1 MWACDHKN
9 AGWKPALPR
18 VIGRIGDAMGRDEIL
33 PGTLALLIL
42 RTLARGGEM
51 HGFEIARSIQQISQD
66 VLQVEEGSLY
76 PALQRM
82 LVKGWVKAEWGVT
95 DENRRARYYRMTP
108 AGKKQMEAETEQFER
123 VMGAIVRVIQT
134 AG

>member
-1 MWACDHKN
+1 MN
-9 AGWKPALPR
+9 
-18 VIGRIGDAMGRDEIL
+18 RDEIP
-33 PGTLALLIL
+33 PGTLYLLIL
-42 RTLARGGEM
+42 KALTLRGEL
-51 HGFEIARSIQQISQD
+51 HGYEIASFIEHSSED

-95 DENRRARYYRMTP
+95 GENRRARYYRMTP
-108 AGKKQMEAETEQFER
+108 AGKKQMEVETEQFER

-134 AG
+134 A